1 MKIGI
6 VVGSIREGSLGA
18 KIGRWVAEQ
27 AQSREVEYEL
37 INLKDFDLPL
47 LTSPVLPMMANRDYA
62 DPRVEAWSGAIDGC
76 DAYVLVTGEYN
87 HGIPG
92 AFKNAVDSLGPEWVG
107 KAFAAVGY
115 GATGGIRAIEQWRTI
130 LANFS
135 MVGVRNEL
143 NFNIFTD
150 FVDGEF
156 VPAERLAGEAQALF
170 DAVET
175 MAHTLSPA
183 AVGA

>member
-1 MKIGI
+1 ME
-6 VVGSIREGSLGA
+6 STTD
-18 KIGRWVAEQ
+18 W
-27 AQSREVEYEL
+27 
-37 INLKDFDLPL
+37 
-47 LTSPVLPMMANRDYA
+47 
-62 DPRVEAWSGAIDGC
+62 
-76 DAYVLVTGEYN
+76 
-87 HGIPG
+87 
-92 AFKNAVDSLGPEWVG
+92 
-107 KAFAAVGY
+107 KAS
-115 GATGGIRAIEQWRTI
+115 TGGIRAIEQWRTV

-175 MAHTLSPA
+175 MARTLSPA